1 MATNAFL
8 NRLNNYENAGKPFS
22 FSEWLSA
29 IWDGKYAL
37 MIPFIIL
44 GGIYSGIFT
53 PTEAASVA
61 VVTTLSIGMILKID
75 SNRYTGF
82 DVNTSTNETRI
93 LMGWK
98 WSMLGISVKEV
109 TLPDNT
115 IDNVNMYSFGV
126 KYGILDN
133 MNAIIE
139 YVLSGDTNTDDFLRL
154 TVGVQF

>member
-1 MATNAFL
+1 MKKIIQSAVIISLITSIAFSQDDTNASIGSKERSVSPMIQIRYDNFA
-8 NRLNNYENAGKPFS
+8 NENFS
-22 FSEWLSA
+22 PSSA
-29 IWDGKYAL
+29 
-37 MIPFIIL
+37 
-44 GGIYSGIFT
+44 
-53 PTEAASVA
+53 
-61 VVTTLSIGMILKID
+61 IGMILKID

-82 DVNTSTNETRI
+82 DVDTDTNETRI

-115 IDNVNMYSFGV
+115 INNVNMYSFGV
-126 KYGILDN
+126 KYGILEN

-139 YVLSGDTNTDDFLRL
+139 YVLSGDSNTDDFLRL

>member
-1 MATNAFL
+1 MKNFIQSSIIISLILSVIFSQDDSSASIGKNDRSVSPMIQIRYDNFA
-8 NRLNNYENAGKPFS
+8 NEN
-22 FSEWLSA
+22 
-29 IWDGKYAL
+29 
-37 MIPFIIL
+37 
-44 GGIYSGIFT
+44 FT
-53 PTEAASVA
+53 PSSA
-61 VVTTLSIGMILKID
+61 IGMILKID
-75 SNRYTGF
+75 EDRYTGF

-109 TLPDNT
+109 TLQDNT

-126 KYGILDN
+126 KYGILDH

-139 YVLSGDTNTDDFLRL
+139 YVLSGDSNTDDFLRL

>member
-1 MATNAFL
+1 MFSQDDSSASIGSNDRSVSPMIQIRYDNFA
-8 NRLNNYENAGKPFS
+8 NEN
-22 FSEWLSA
+22 
-29 IWDGKYAL
+29 
-37 MIPFIIL
+37 
-44 GGIYSGIFT
+44 FT
-53 PTEAASVA
+53 PSSA
-61 VVTTLSIGMILKID
+61 IGMILKID
-75 SNRYTGF
+75 EDRYTGF

-109 TLPDNT
+109 TLPDDS

-133 MNAIIE
+133 MNAIVE

-154 TVGVQF
+154 TIGVQF

>member
-1 MATNAFL
+1 MKKIIQSAAIISLITSIAFSQEDTNTYVGSKERSVSPMIQIRYDNFA
-8 NRLNNYENAGKPFS
+8 NENFS
-22 FSEWLSA
+22 PSSA
-29 IWDGKYAL
+29 
-37 MIPFIIL
+37 
-44 GGIYSGIFT
+44 
-53 PTEAASVA
+53 
-61 VVTTLSIGMILKID
+61 IGMILKID

-82 DVNTSTNETRI
+82 DVDTDTNETRI

-115 IDNVNMYSFGV
+115 INNVNMYSFGV
-126 KYGILDN
+126 KYGILEN

-139 YVLSGDTNTDDFLRL
+139 YVLSGDSNTDDFLRL

>member
-1 MATNAFL
+1 MKNFIQSSIIISLILSVIFSQDDSSSSIGKNDRSVSPMIQIRYDNFAN
-8 NRLNNYENAGKPFS
+8 EN
-22 FSEWLSA
+22 
-29 IWDGKYAL
+29 
-37 MIPFIIL
+37 
-44 GGIYSGIFT
+44 FT
-53 PTEAASVA
+53 PSSA
-61 VVTTLSIGMILKID
+61 IGMILKID
-75 SNRYTGF
+75 QDRYTGF

-109 TLPDNT
+109 TLPDDS

-133 MNAIIE
+133 MNAIVE

>member
-1 MATNAFL
+1 MKNFIQSSVIISLVLSVIFSQDDSSASIGSNDRSVSPMIQIRYDNFA
-8 NRLNNYENAGKPFS
+8 NEN
-22 FSEWLSA
+22 
-29 IWDGKYAL
+29 
-37 MIPFIIL
+37 
-44 GGIYSGIFT
+44 FT
-53 PTEAASVA
+53 PSSA
-61 VVTTLSIGMILKID
+61 IGMILKID
-75 SNRYTGF
+75 EDRYTGF

-98 WSMLGISVKEV
+98 WSILGISVKEV

-139 YVLSGDTNTDDFLRL
+139 YVLSGDSNTDDFLRL

>member
-1 MATNAFL
+1 MKKIIQSAVIISLITSLAFSQDDTNASIGSKERSVSPMIQIRYDNFA
-8 NRLNNYENAGKPFS
+8 NENFS
-22 FSEWLSA
+22 PSSA
-29 IWDGKYAL
+29 
-37 MIPFIIL
+37 
-44 GGIYSGIFT
+44 
-53 PTEAASVA
+53 
-61 VVTTLSIGMILKID
+61 IGMILKID
-75 SNRYTGF
+75 NNRYTGF

-126 KYGILDN
+126 KYGILDH

-139 YVLSGDTNTDDFLRL
+139 YVLSGDSNTDDFLRL

>member
-1 MATNAFL
+1 MKKFIQFA
-8 NRLNNYENAGKPFS
+8 
-22 FSEWLSA
+22 LS
-29 IWDGKYAL
+29 L
-37 MIPFIIL
+37 SL
-44 GGIYSGIFT
+44 L
-53 PTEAASVA
+53 ASVA
-61 VVTTLSIGMILKID
+61 LSQDDTNASVKSKERSVSPMIQIRYDNFANENFSPSSAIGMILKID
-75 SNRYTGF
+75 EDRYTGF
-82 DVNTSTNETRI
+82 DVNTSNNETRI

-139 YVLSGDTNTDDFLRL
+139 YVLSGDSNTDDFLRL

>member
-1 MATNAFL
+1 MIKIIKSAFLLSLITSIVFSQNDTNASVQSKERSISPVIQIRYDNFA
-8 NRLNNYENAGKPFS
+8 NENFS
-22 FSEWLSA
+22 PSSA
-29 IWDGKYAL
+29 
-37 MIPFIIL
+37 
-44 GGIYSGIFT
+44 
-53 PTEAASVA
+53 
-61 VVTTLSIGMILKID
+61 IGMILKID
-75 SNRYTGF
+75 DDRYTGF

-126 KYGILDN
+126 KYGILNN

-139 YVLSGDTNTDDFLRL
+139 YVLSGDSNTDDFLRL